1 MKYLESFKKYFLPN
15 YKRAIFK
22 AKLLN
27 DKDTLFELQNSIWSN
42 WNLTKN
48 EKIKLLIQEVSLLK
62 ERVDKNGKK
71 D

>member
-15 YKRAIFK
+15 YKKAIFK

-27 DKDTLFELQNSIWSN
+27 DKETLFELQNSIWSN

-48 EKIKLLIQEVSLLK
+48 EKIKLLK
-62 ERVDKNGKK
+62 ELGIWKI
-71 D
+71 

>member
-15 YKRAIFK
+15 YKKAIFK

-27 DKDTLFELQNSIWSN
+27 DTDTLIELQKTIWTN

-48 EKIKLLIQEVSLLK
+48 EKIKLLKELGIWKIQTK
-62 ERVDKNGKK
+62 EH
-71 D
+71 

>member
-22 AKLLN
+22 AKLKN
-27 DKDTLFELQNSIWSN
+27 DTDALIELQNTIWSN

-48 EKIKLLIQEVSLLK
+48 EKIKLLK
-62 ERVDKNGKK
+62 ELGIWKI
-71 D
+71 